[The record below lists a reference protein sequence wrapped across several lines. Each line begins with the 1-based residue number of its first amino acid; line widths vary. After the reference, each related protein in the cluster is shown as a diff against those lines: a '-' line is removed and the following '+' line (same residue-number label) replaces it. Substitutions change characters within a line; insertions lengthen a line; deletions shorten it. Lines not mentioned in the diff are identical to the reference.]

1 MRKTFN
7 ASQTRLIKGEKT
19 ESEIEGERERAAV
32 GLDHV
37 EQISPIK
44 NAMQIRQ
51 KVVHSV
57 ALLCE
62 NDAEKVESGQD
73 LGQS

>member
-44 NAMQIRQ
+44 NAM
-51 KVVHSV
+51 
-57 ALLCE
+57 
-62 NDAEKVESGQD
+62 
-73 LGQS
+73 